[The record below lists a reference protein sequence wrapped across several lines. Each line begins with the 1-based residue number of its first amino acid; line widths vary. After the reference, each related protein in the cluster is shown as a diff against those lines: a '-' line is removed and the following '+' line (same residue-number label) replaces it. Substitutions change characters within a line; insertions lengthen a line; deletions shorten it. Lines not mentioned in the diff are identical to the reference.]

1 MACACVRA
9 RARVCVGSEMSVMAE
24 PRVFVLSVPGVN
36 RLEFQV
42 QVGVRAKAPSFEFL
56 FLALH
61 YGCCCEHCCCYR
73 GGVGGAAR
81 DGGLSAAAPLTL
93 E

>member
-1 MACACVRA
+1 
-9 RARVCVGSEMSVMAE
+9 MAE
-24 PRVFVLSVPGVN
+24 PPVFVLSVPGVN

-42 QVGVRAKAPSFEFL
+42 QVGVHAKGSWLEFL
-56 FLALH
+56 FLSLH
-61 YGCCCEHCCCYR
+61 CGCCSEHCCGYR
-73 GGVGGAAR
+73 GGLGGAAR

>member
-1 MACACVRA
+1 
-9 RARVCVGSEMSVMAE
+9 MAE

-42 QVGVRAKAPSFEFL
+42 QVGVRAKASSFEFV

-61 YGCCCEHCCCYR
+61 SVVAVPNIAATAEEEW
-73 GGVGGAAR
+73 GGGQQGMGVCLQLP
-81 DGGLSAAAPLTL
+81 LSRLNKRTFFQG
-93 E
+93 